1 MGALEDKV
9 RKARRNAT
17 SMEASIA
24 ANETVSRNAK
34 TAGVNL
40 SMAEERKAAKVLK
53 PRIKLDRGKTAARG
67 MAILKTQEKKA
78 AAKRIAAATGNVPKT
93 KSTLA
98 SAAKKDIK
106 FMKDV
111 KPKITKA
118 EKGIAKELSPKGVKK
133 AEKMQKGAIDK
144 KYPGMFK

>member
-17 SMEASIA
+17 GMEASIA

-34 TAGVNL
+34 TAGISL

-67 MAILKTQEKKA
+67 MAILKREEKKTD
-78 AAKRIAAATGNVPKT
+78 AKRMNAATGNVPKA

-106 FMKDV
+106 FMKKV
-111 KPKITKA
+111 ATK
-118 EKGIAKELSPKGVKK
+118 KK
-133 AEKMQKGAIDK
+133 
-144 KYPGMFK
+144 

>member
-1 MGALEDKV
+1 MEKSTSA
-9 RKARRNAT
+9 KAAAAKNRLANT
-17 SMEASIA
+17 SASSNSA
-24 ANETVSRNAK
+24 
-34 TAGVNL
+34 
-40 SMAEERKAAKVLK
+40 RKAAHAGLKETRGIITREMIDKEAKVVAARQK
-53 PRIKLDRGKTAARG
+53 IDRGKTAARG
-67 MAILKTQEKKA
+67 AAIVKRNAKA
-78 AAKRIAAATGNVPKT
+78 KP
-93 KSTLA
+93 TLA
-98 SAAKKDIK
+98 ESAKKGIK